1 MDHQARTLARF
12 DRDEWPRLAA
22 LFGFV
27 LALHVIGFGLFV
39 HYNSIEKFHSLAD
52 DRHQLIYATAA
63 AVAYGLGLRH
73 AFDADHIAA
82 IDDTTR
88 YLLQKGKRPLG
99 VGFFFSLGHSSVV
112 MALSV
117 GIAFAARS
125 ASGFIKGFQ
134 GSGNIIGTLVSG
146 GFLYLIAALN
156 FAVLFGIMKM
166 WRQAKS
172 GTYRQEELDVLLAQR
187 GFMNRIFKGRY
198 NTFIT
203 ASWQMYPVGILFGLG
218 FDTATEVGFLGLAA
232 TTAAAGTNG
241 GTVLPPL
248 AIIALPF
255 IFAAGM
261 SLMDTIDGVFMSKA
275 YGWAFVTP
283 IRKIYYNITMT
294 SLSIFIAFVIGTIE
308 IVSLVTDQAGWTGQP
323 WSFIAGIDIN
333 TAGQVIVGV
342 FILSWIG
349 AVAAYK
355 VRRIDERYGGQL
367 GTGDGPIDLTL
378 DGADSPAH
386 SLNASGDLPDHDH
399 AAGQGHDDEQARSHV
414 HLPEPE
420 IEGAEPLH

>member
-1 MDHQARTLARF
+1 VATETLSSALVNQAHARKLARF
-12 DRDEWPRLAA
+12 DRDEWPRLAG
-22 LFGFV
+22 LFGVVV
-27 LALHVIGFGLFV
+27 LLHVIGFGLFF
-39 HYNSIEKFHSLAD
+39 HYNAIPQINHLRGGEKNS
-52 DRHQLIYATAA
+52 LIYATAG

-73 AFDADHIAA
+73 AFDADHISA

-112 MALSV
+112 MALSI

-125 ASGFIKGFQ
+125 ASGFIKSFQ
-134 GSGNIIGTLVSG
+134 GSGNIIGTVASG
-146 GFLYLIAALN
+146 TFLYLIAALN

-166 WRQAKS
+166 WRQAKA
-172 GTYRQEELDVLLAQR
+172 GTYKQEELDVLLAQR

-198 NTFIT
+198 NKFISH
-203 ASWQMYPVGILFGLG
+203 SWQMYPVGVLFGLG

-232 TTAAAGTNG
+232 TAAAAGTDG
-241 GTVLPPL
+241 GTTLPPL

-294 SLSIFIAFVIGTIE
+294 SLSIFIAFVIGSIE
-308 IVSLVTDQAGWTGQP
+308 ILGLLSDQAGWSGQP
-323 WSFIAGIDIN
+323 WKFISGININ
-333 TAGQVIVGV
+333 TAGQIIVAI
-342 FILSWIG
+342 FIVAWIG
-349 AVAAYK
+349 AVVAYK
-355 VRRIDERYGGQL
+355 VRRIDERYGAQL
-367 GTGDGPIDLTL
+367 GSATGPITL
-378 DGADSPAH
+378 PG
-386 SLNASGDLPDHDH
+386 
-399 AAGQGHDDEQARSHV
+399 
-414 HLPEPE
+414 
-420 IEGAEPLH
+420 